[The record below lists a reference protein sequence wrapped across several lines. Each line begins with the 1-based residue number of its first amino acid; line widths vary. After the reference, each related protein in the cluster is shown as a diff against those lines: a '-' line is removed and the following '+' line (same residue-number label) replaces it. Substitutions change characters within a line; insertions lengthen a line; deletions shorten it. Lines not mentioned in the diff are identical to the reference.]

1 MIIIPCVSV
10 YFLRTVGFRRE
21 KGRNEHPQYLF
32 FSDIPRFFPRG
43 ARRNALSRKG
53 KADDT
58 DEGDMDVV
66 VSIHNNMNELTWKKI
81 LEWEKIRR
89 CDVFVSTI

>member
-1 MIIIPCVSV
+1 MIYSGILIGCAC
-10 YFLRTVGFRRE
+10 E
-21 KGRNEHPQYLF
+21 E
-32 FSDIPRFFPRG
+32 
-43 ARRNALSRKG
+43 RRNALTRKG
-53 KADDT
+53 KAEDT

-89 CDVFVSTI
+89 CDILFGGYNTFLELNFVSLLILPKLS